1 MSTLTKFL
9 VVLLSLFTIFLC
21 GMMIVFVG
29 NTDNYKKLYQEQEN
43 LSAVAQ
49 SELATISNQYDEQVK
64 KTDELKTNYQNQIR
78 DLEMEKDNLA
88 ADKQKLERLAQ
99 QYQNQAESWKGV
111 MSGFEQSVRNLQ
123 ASLDQTQQQLDTA
136 RSQGIKDQKELN
148 QITSDLYEK
157 IVQLQ
162 DLEAERR
169 RLMEQKKVLEGQL
182 ASSGTASRPR
192 EVTPVTPLN
201 RTARPAA
208 SVSNSD
214 IKGLVSVVGES
225 MVQLTVGSADGVKV
239 GTTFHITRGDSFLC
253 DVVVTDV
260 DINKCAGVLELV
272 QQRPQVGDTA
282 STQLY

>member
-1 MSTLTKFL
+1 